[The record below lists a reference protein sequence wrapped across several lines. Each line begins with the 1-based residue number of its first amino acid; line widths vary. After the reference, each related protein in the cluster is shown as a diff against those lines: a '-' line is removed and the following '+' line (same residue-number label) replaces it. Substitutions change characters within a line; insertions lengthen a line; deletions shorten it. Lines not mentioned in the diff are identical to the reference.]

1 MRRAPHVARRSVS
14 GETPL
19 SRTSVKRIGDKGTE
33 GPKKMGVRRP
43 KWFGEGGAVE
53 MAQQRSKNF
62 FFFFFYC
69 RVRER
74 YLRAEFAEGWK

>member
-62 FFFFFYC
+62 FFFFF
-69 RVRER
+69 
-74 YLRAEFAEGWK
+74 LL